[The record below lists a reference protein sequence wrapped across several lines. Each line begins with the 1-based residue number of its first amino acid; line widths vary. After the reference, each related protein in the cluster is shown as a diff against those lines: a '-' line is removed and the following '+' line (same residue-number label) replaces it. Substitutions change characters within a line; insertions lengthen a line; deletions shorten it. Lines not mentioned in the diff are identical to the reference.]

1 MVTPETPRRIRR
13 GLLATPPV
21 LLTTP
26 EATRCAEPLGSLAMN
41 RSQQAHPTGPAS
53 LPSRGADPPASGLPA
68 SIDELWEA
76 RAGLTPDD
84 EQARAIVV
92 GAVDAIDAGQAR
104 VAWPDEASGEIV
116 VDERAKRAIL
126 LAFRLLPMIR
136 SQVGDFRYHDR
147 VPLTAHLD
155 GVRAVPGAI
164 VRWGAYVAPGAVL
177 MPSFVNIGA
186 YVDTGT
192 MVDTWATVGS
202 CAQIGKNVHL
212 SGGVGIGGVLEP
224 PNAVPVVVEDDAHIG
239 SRSMVVEGA
248 RVRQGAVLGAGT
260 ILTRTT
266 HVIDVGT
273 GDELPRGEV
282 PAWSVCV
289 GGTRPRKF
297 PGGEFGMPCVLVLK
311 RLPEGSGH
319 DKAALNEI
327 LRDHGVTG

>member
-1 MVTPETPRRIRR
+1 
-13 GLLATPPV
+13 
-21 LLTTP
+21 
-26 EATRCAEPLGSLAMN
+26 MN
-41 RSQQAHPTGPAS
+41 RSQHAPAAAPRS
-53 LPSRGADPPASGLPA
+53 ALPA
-68 SIDELWEA
+68 IVDELWEA

-92 GAVDAIDAGQAR
+92 AAVDAIDTGQAR
-104 VAWPDEASGEIV
+104 VAWLAPDTGEVI

-126 LAFRLLPMIR
+126 LAFRLLPMVR

-147 VPLTAHLD
+147 VPLTANLD

-212 SGGVGIGGVLEP
+212 AGGVGIGGVIEP
-224 PNAVPVVVEDDAHIG
+224 PGAVPVIVEDDAIIY
-239 SRSMVVEGA
+239 SRCMVVEGA

-260 ILTRTT
+260 ILTKTT
-266 HVIDVGT
+266 HVIDVET
-273 GDELPRGEV
+273 GAELPRGEV

-289 GGTRPRKF
+289 GGTRPRQF

-311 RLPEGSGH
+311 QLPAGSAH
-319 DKAALNEI
+319 DKSALNDI
-327 LRDHGVTG
+327 LRDHGITG